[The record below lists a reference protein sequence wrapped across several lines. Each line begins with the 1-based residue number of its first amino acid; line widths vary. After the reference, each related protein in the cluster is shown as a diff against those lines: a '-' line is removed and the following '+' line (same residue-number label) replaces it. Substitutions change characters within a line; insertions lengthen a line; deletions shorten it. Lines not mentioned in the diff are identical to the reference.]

1 VTHLDARRAW
11 WGLLAGAVAVAGCGS
26 STTHVAIP
34 GATTTT
40 EGAGAVNPNGTE
52 VLPPGDIPDN
62 QVFVVYSSAS
72 GGYSIRYPEGWSQ
85 RVSGSTS
92 TFSDHFNRIEVT
104 ASKSPTPPTEA
115 SARTSVV
122 SRLRAFGGFKLVK
135 IDSVHRASGD
145 AIRITYASDS
155 TIDPVTGKRIT
166 LDVER
171 YLFWH
176 NRVLVSITLSS
187 PKGSDN
193 VDPWKTVTDSLT
205 WK

>member
-1 VTHLDARRAW
+1 MHRNAGWAC

-26 STTHVAIP
+26 STTHVAVP

-40 EGAGAVNPNGTE
+40 TGAGAVNPNGTE

-62 QVFVVYSSAS
+62 QVFVVYSPAS
-72 GGYSIRYPEGWSQ
+72 GGYSIQYPQGWPQ
-85 RVSGSTS
+85 RVSGRTS
-92 TFSDHFNRIEVT
+92 TFSQNFNRIEIT
-104 ASKSPTPPTEA
+104 TTKSSTRRTEA
-115 SARTSVV
+115 SARTSDVPK
-122 SRLRAFGGFKLVK
+122 LRALAGFKLVK
-135 IDSVHRASGD
+135 IDSVKRAAGD
-145 AIRITYASDS
+145 AIRIAYAAAS
-155 TIDPVTGKRIT
+155 TTDPVTGKRVA

-176 NRVLVSITLSS
+176 NGTLASITLSS

-193 VDPWKTVTDSLT
+193 VDPWKTVTDSLA